1 VETHGGL
8 FNQIENSFRQKTLQ
22 TIGIYL
28 IVQAIIGIV
37 AIEYA
42 WSRLKRFRE
51 IDPIRDAKFPAFR
64 RNDAQYWA
72 RWKFYPGAMFL
83 MPTRLVLLVVDGIF
97 LTSIVS

>member
-1 VETHGGL
+1 
-8 FNQIENSFRQKTLQ
+8 
-22 TIGIYL
+22 
-28 IVQAIIGIV
+28 VQAILGFI

-42 WSRLKRFRE
+42 WIRTKRFRQ
-51 IDPIRDAKFPAFR
+51 IDPIRDAQFPSFR

-97 LTSIVS
+97 LTFIVS